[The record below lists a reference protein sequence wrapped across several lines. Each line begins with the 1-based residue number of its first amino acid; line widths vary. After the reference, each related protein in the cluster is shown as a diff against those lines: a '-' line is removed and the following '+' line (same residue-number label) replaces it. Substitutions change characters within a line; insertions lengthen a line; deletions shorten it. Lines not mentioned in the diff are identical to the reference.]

1 MVAEFKASLMHV
13 LEAIC
18 QQTELVLQHYA
29 EMLRTLLPAV
39 CEVRLGDGGLEFSR
53 SFPASYDPIIYAEL
67 DDLPVS
73 PVRLSPACLLS
84 LPDRSLPLRRRA
96 ATRVSSASGWPLR
109 SHSCT

>member
-39 CEVRLGDGGLEFSR
+39 CEVRLGDRGLEFSS
-53 SFPASYDPIIYAEL
+53 SFPPAMTRLFTPNWTTCQA
-67 DDLPVS
+67 LPCAYPPPAFS
-73 PVRLSPACLLS
+73 LCPTGHCRSVRERRHAFLLP
-84 LPDRSLPLRRRA
+84 PDGL
-96 ATRVSSASGWPLR
+96 
-109 SHSCT
+109 